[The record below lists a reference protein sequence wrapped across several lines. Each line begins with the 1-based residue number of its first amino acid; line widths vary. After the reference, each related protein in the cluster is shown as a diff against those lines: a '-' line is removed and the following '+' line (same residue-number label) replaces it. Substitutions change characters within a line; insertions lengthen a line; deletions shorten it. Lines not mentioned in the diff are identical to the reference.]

1 MLQEYRFTVTHV
13 PGPRN
18 ELPDFLSR
26 NPITQEVPAECLQDD
41 RMYPE
46 LHQTQEYEEALYQ
59 TVIRSQRFDEGCT
72 RDKARLW
79 IIQQEGPADEE
90 DRRVA
95 KKYVVLD
102 DLIWFRKHSHRALL
116 VPTEM
121 RPRILD
127 EYHESRLAGHP
138 GRDETQ
144 RAIQRLYHWP
154 GVNKDIKTYVR
165 TCLVCASEKRGAPQG
180 AAPQRPHV
188 PEQPWKTISLDVLGP
203 YRETKEK
210 NRFVMVAT
218 DLFTKWVEAKPTQ
231 TSTIR
236 SMIQFLE
243 EEVFHRW
250 GFPEQIITDNG
261 PQFRSNVWRR
271 YLTRQHLTHFTA
283 PIYQRANPVE
293 RRVQELKKV
302 LRTKEPRE
310 KWDQH
315 LSEALYNL
323 RTRTNAATGTSP
335 SELLLGHV
343 LPRPGDWAVP
353 LEAQPP
359 PPPPRKDR
367 VRRARDRQVIYQRRL
382 FPRPREPQLQFKRGD
397 QVMARNHQPGHP
409 LDKKW
414 TGPPRGHQEIG
425 RIHLRA
431 RPGRACTSIPLGRL
445 EASARRQDADHP
457 GRRRNMPDRCLG
469 GV

>member
-1 MLQEYRFTVTHV
+1 
-13 PGPRN
+13 
-18 ELPDFLSR
+18 
-26 NPITQEVPAECLQDD
+26 
-41 RMYPE
+41 
-46 LHQTQEYEEALYQ
+46 
-59 TVIRSQRFDEGCT
+59 
-72 RDKARLW
+72 
-79 IIQQEGPADEE
+79 
-90 DRRVA
+90 
-95 KKYVVLD
+95 
-102 DLIWFRKHSHRALL
+102 
-116 VPTEM
+116 M

-154 GVNKDIKTYVR
+154 GMNKDIKTYVR

-203 YRETKEK
+203 YPETKEK

-231 TSTIR
+231 KSTIR

-261 PQFRSNVWRR
+261 PQFRSNVWRQ
-271 YLTRQHLTHFTA
+271 YLTRQHLNHFTA
-283 PIYQRANPVE
+283 PIYHQRANPVE

-310 KWDQH
+310 RWDQH

-353 LEAQPP
+353 PEAQPP
-359 PPPPRKDR
+359 TPPPREDR
-367 VRRARDRQVIYQRRL
+367 VRRARDRQVVYQRRL

-414 TGPPRGHQEIG
+414 TGPHEITRKLG
-425 RIHLRA
+425 ESTYELDRDGLLLPFHLDDLRPAPAA
-431 RPGRACTSIPLGRL
+431 RTPGPSPWRRRLG
-445 EASARRQDADHP
+445 
-457 GRRRNMPDRCLG
+457 GRRRGNHPG
-469 GV
+469 AGVVQCSAAQ